1 MLVVYLSFSQR
12 KRIGTKNWCRLH
24 WLAYGVFAAM
34 TVHGEMS
41 DTDTIRPW
49 VVGLYA
55 AAVGSVTGAVAFRAL
70 APQPRRAPRR
80 AGEPAASA

>member
-12 KRIGTKNWCRLH
+12 KRIGTKNWRRLH

-34 TVHGEMS
+34 TVHGVMS
-41 DTDTIRPW
+41 GTDTTRPC

-70 APQPRRAPRR
+70 APHPGGRH
-80 AGEPAASA
+80 AAQGSP